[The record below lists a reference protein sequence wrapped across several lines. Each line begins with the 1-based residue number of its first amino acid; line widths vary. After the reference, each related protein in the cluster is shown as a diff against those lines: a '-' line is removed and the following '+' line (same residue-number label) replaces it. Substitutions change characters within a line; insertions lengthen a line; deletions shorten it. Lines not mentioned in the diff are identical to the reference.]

1 MLRSFAGFVMILVAV
16 LAFSPLA
23 FAQMGQA
30 PSRDNRPFV
39 PADGWTG
46 LPAKQLSKAEIA
58 APAPRHDISGIW
70 DPGNVGLQVTGAG
83 AMPEDGKPEHEPP
96 YTPEGLAVLKLTK
109 PTNGVRTVLTGE
121 TNDPVVACDP
131 QGFPREDLYNVR
143 VTQIL
148 QTPERIIALYEFGKV
163 WRSIWTDGRD
173 FPKEAAA
180 RWYGYSIGKWEDDDT
195 FVVQT
200 RGTDARTWVDRSGR
214 PHSADLQVEERFH
227 RVDYGTF
234 EFTVII
240 KDPKMYTKSWVALDR
255 LRFKLQSPNFD
266 VTEWLCSPTDLEE
279 YNKMVGDPVS
289 NTDKK

>member
-1 MLRSFAGFVMILVAV
+1 MPRNFASFAMILVAV

-23 FAQMGQA
+23 SAQEDQA
-30 PSRDNRPFV
+30 PTRDNRPFI

-46 LPAKQLSKAEIA
+46 QPAKQLSKTAMA
-58 APAPRHDISGIW
+58 APAPRHDLSGIW
-70 DPGNVGLQVTGAG
+70 DPGNVGLQVIGAG

-96 YTPEGLAVLKLTK
+96 YTPEGLAALKLTK

-148 QTPERIIALYEFGKV
+148 QTPERVIVLYEFGKV
-163 WRSIWTDGRD
+163 WRSIWTDGREI
-173 FPKEAAA
+173 PKEAAP
-180 RWYGYSIGKWEDDDT
+180 RWYGYSVGKWEDDST

-200 RGTDARTWVDRSGR
+200 RGTDARTWLDRSGR

-227 RVDYGTF
+227 RIDYGDM
-234 EFTVII
+234 ELTVII
-240 KDPKMYTKSWVALDR
+240 NDPKMYTKTWVALNKLHFR
-255 LRFKLQSPNFD
+255 LQLPNFD